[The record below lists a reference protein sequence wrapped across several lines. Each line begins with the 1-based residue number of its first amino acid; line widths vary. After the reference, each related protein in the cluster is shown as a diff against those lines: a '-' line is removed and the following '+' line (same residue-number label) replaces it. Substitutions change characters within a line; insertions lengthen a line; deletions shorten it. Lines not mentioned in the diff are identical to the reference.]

1 VLLFSRY
8 VYDDSRPIAFMAVVL
23 FHGVIA
29 ILLTRE
35 SRLIF
40 PVRGMSEPLI
50 LTFLHERPPSY
61 ANAAGPSRLP
71 TKPGTAIKRESA
83 PDDAI
88 STPNGASPP
97 APQPPPIDW
106 AHEADLAVESTLAK
120 AEREKSYRDLAGL
133 SPTQLDWVRRNH
145 MQPMTSHIQWNHPR
159 YEFDQSTGLP
169 ILWINDHCVMVTV
182 MVFCAIGHIEANGEM
197 FKDMRD
203 YLDER
208 LTDPLP

>member
-1 VLLFSRY
+1 MLLLSRY
-8 VYDDSRPIAFMAVVL
+8 VHDDSRPITFMVVVL
-23 FHGVIA
+23 FHGVIG

-35 SRLIF
+35 PRLTLPLRI
-40 PVRGMSEPLI
+40 VSEPLI
-50 LTFLHERPPSY
+50 LTFFRERPPHHV
-61 ANAAGPSRLP
+61 NAAVPSRSAA
-71 TKPGTAIKRESA
+71 KSGKADKRESVS
-83 PDDAI
+83 DDAI
-88 STPNGASPP
+88 PNPNETSPS

-106 AHEADLAVESTLAK
+106 GHEADLAVENSLAN
-120 AEREKSYRDLAGL
+120 AEREKHYRDLAGL

-145 MQPMTSHIQWNHPR
+145 MEPTTSHIQWNHPR

-182 MVFCAIGHIEANGEM
+182 MVFCTIGHIEANGEM
-197 FKDMRD
+197 FKHMRE

>member
-1 VLLFSRY
+1 VLLFSRH
-8 VYDDSRPIAFMAVVL
+8 VYDDSRPIAFMVVVL
-23 FHGVIA
+23 FHGVMA

-40 PVRGMSEPLI
+40 PVRMMSEPLI
-50 LTFLHERPPSY
+50 LTFLPPRDAS
-61 ANAAGPSRLP
+61 AIGPSRSP
-71 TKPGTAIKRESA
+71 AKHGKKAIGRESA
-83 PDDAI
+83 PDDAL
-88 STPNGASPP
+88 STPNGGSPP

-106 AHEADLAVESTLAK
+106 AHEAELAVESTLAK
-120 AEREKSYRDLAGL
+120 AEREKSYRYLAGL

-145 MQPMTSHIQWNHPR
+145 MEPVTSHIQWNHPR
-159 YEFDQSTGLP
+159 YEFDRSTGLP

-197 FKDMRD
+197 FKHMRE